1 MELFNAA
8 HLAEAVKEDTT
19 TALFLMLE
27 QLPLG
32 TIVAFI
38 ATMLIMIFFITS
50 ADSAT
55 FVLGMLTSD
64 GKLDPSARVKLTW
77 GIMQSSIAVVLLIS
91 GGLTG
96 LQTASIV
103 TALPFAIVLIGM
115 CFSLLKA
122 LKAEDKERRQK
133 EKRQRQKL
141 KRLLEEQEISLNEIS
156 GR

>member
-38 ATMLIMIFFITS
+38 ATILIMIFFITS

-55 FVLGMLTSD
+55 FVLGMLTTD
-64 GKLDPSARVKLTW
+64 GNLNPSARVKLTW
-77 GIMQSSIAVVLLIS
+77 GIFQSAIAVVLLIS
-91 GGLTG
+91 GGLNG

-103 TALPFAIVLIGM
+103 AALPFAVVLIGM
-115 CFSLLKA
+115 CVSLLKA
-122 LKAEDKERRQK
+122 LQAEDRERRQK
-133 EKRQRQKL
+133 EKRHRQKL
-141 KRLLEEQEISLNEIS
+141 KRLLEEQDNLAK
-156 GR
+156 

>member
-91 GGLTG
+91 GG
-96 LQTASIV
+96 
-103 TALPFAIVLIGM
+103 
-115 CFSLLKA
+115 
-122 LKAEDKERRQK
+122 
-133 EKRQRQKL
+133 
-141 KRLLEEQEISLNEIS
+141 
-156 GR
+156 

>member
-1 MELFNAA
+1 MDFILLGMVDRVGSICRHLYCKGIQRKNGKGVCNLCHAYSKSFGFIWFSVFGGTGLHLELFDAV

-38 ATMLIMIFFITS
+38 ATLLIMTFFITS

-64 GKLDPSARVKLTW
+64 GKLDPSTKVKLTW

-91 GGLTG
+91 G
-96 LQTASIV
+96 
-103 TALPFAIVLIGM
+103 
-115 CFSLLKA
+115 
-122 LKAEDKERRQK
+122 D
-133 EKRQRQKL
+133 
-141 KRLLEEQEISLNEIS
+141 
-156 GR
+156 